1 MRNHPRRSPCLTL
14 FGAEASLFSREGP
27 LIPFNALGAGGRTR
41 FSLLAAAQQLN
52 ETLKM
57 RRQEILASQIGDD
70 ALFAAA
76 VLPVSLHQADVLF
89 ELDPL
94 GTFGSDRA

>member
-1 MRNHPRRSPCLTL
+1 MPTLLQAQFAPQPARDQHRSPT
-14 FGAEASLFSREGP
+14 GGKSR
-27 LIPFNALGAGGRTR
+27 FNALGAGGRTR

-76 VLPVSLHQADVLF
+76 VLPVSLHQADVLS
-89 ELDPL
+89 EHGLRR
-94 GTFGSDRA
+94 G